1 MPDMIRS
8 DLSNKVESI
17 NDMLVKFWLLADDNR
32 EIINELK
39 VSCNWVDRQNPRC
52 EIDIYSLIETNGWKQ
67 STWKSL
73 I

>member
-39 VSCNWVDRQNPRC
+39 VVCNWVDRQNPRC
-52 EIDIYSLIETNGWKQ
+52 DIDIYSLIETNGWKQ

>member
-17 NDMLVKFWLLADDNR
+17 NDMLVKFWLIADDNW

-39 VSCNWVDRQNPRC
+39 VCCMGVDRDNPRC
-52 EIDIYSLIETNGWKQ
+52 DIDIYSLIETNGWKQ
-67 STWKSL
+67 LTWKSL